1 MANIQIEDDS
11 SNSNNKK
18 IIKRSEGL
26 NIMNEDKGYL
36 EYQDG
41 IKRPVVYKEKEKN
54 AIKKVKKA
62 KLIFEKT
69 LAIEREYPNS
79 YHTTYIN
86 YRVYNKK
93 AKKVEEKNKNNED

>member
-1 MANIQIEDDS
+1 MDGYLANIRIEDDS

-54 AIKKVKKA
+54 AIKK
-62 KLIFEKT
+62 
-69 LAIEREYPNS
+69 
-79 YHTTYIN
+79 IN
-86 YRVYNKK
+86 DPRRFTH
-93 AKKVEEKNKNNED
+93 A